1 MTPHDRAR
9 LTQHQSHVLP
19 PAPRDAALHG
29 PQMKAF
35 STEQLLEAEE
45 WVTRMP
51 RACVSRTEARLPN
64 NGATL
69 ATMGHLAT
77 ATAAGEHCSAHC
89 NMCIRGPPTLQPA
102 LDFIHP
108 RARSRRVS
116 LRVTRRTQVDHFKLR
131 KPYNP
136 NTV

>member
-45 WVTRMP
+45 WGNPNAP
-51 RACVSRTEARLPN
+51 RLCFTDRSEAAQQWCNIGN
-64 NGATL
+64 NGPS
-69 ATMGHLAT
+69 GHC
-77 ATAAGEHCSAHC
+77 HCG
-89 NMCIRGPPTLQPA
+89 R
-102 LDFIHP
+102 
-108 RARSRRVS
+108 
-116 LRVTRRTQVDHFKLR
+116 
-131 KPYNP
+131 
-136 NTV
+136 